1 MINVQQITSKL
12 RMMPDQQLQNYAM
25 QNKDD
30 PYTVSLAL
38 SEANTRKQ
46 VRTSQQAKTAG
57 MQPPKVVDQDI
68 AGMAAVDPMG
78 NVIGALP
85 EDMGIGRLAAPNLK
99 RMADGG
105 IVGFAGDEGSVTR
118 MSGADLFEK
127 ALNEEGITD
136 PLRRAFAKAI
146 HGQESSGKA
155 NAPTS
160 NRGAA
165 GPMQVRG
172 AAWKDVATPDMD
184 HKNPFDNMRA
194 GIRYAM
200 KGFDAANGNPV
211 LAGAH
216 YYGGP
221 GGMKKLMEGKAVSD
235 PQNPKAPTTEG
246 YGKSVAERMVKFLPV
261 GSAEAADMQK
271 IVDTNPTATLEATSD
286 ASATGNVPTSQ
297 RTGAIIPASQLAGA
311 GIGALDKIRGLYNT
325 YGPTTRTG
333 SMFRNLRPAT
343 QLGIAAEGAAAT
355 ALPVSAVGMG
365 GATLAQGAANALS
378 NATPEQ
384 LEMLQNEVGSDT
396 GLAAAIMNPAN
407 RGPQPNQMP
416 YGQQMTE
423 LGKRIVSY
431 PTGEKP
437 KEEVPA
443 STDRLSPQVP
453 DELKRIESAQ
463 RSAAEDVQVKPPEPV
478 AAAPATG
485 EKTTSG
491 GLASLFKD
499 PAFLMGMRLMASKD
513 PRFLGA
519 AGEAGIGTVGD
530 LAAAEK
536 ASSESEYRKAMG
548 KYYGAYADAIERGAK
563 EKNEVQSAE
572 KAAQEALD
580 NWSKN
585 NKMALLQSP
594 GLYDQMRDKYRMDA
608 YSAFG
613 IKMPQ
618 AIAQQGAPRNDP
630 LGILGKG

>member
-12 RMMPDQQLQNYAM
+12 RMMPDQQLQQYAM
-25 QNKDD
+25 QNKND

>member
-12 RMMPDQQLQNYAM
+12 RMMPDQQLQQYAM
-25 QNKDD
+25 QNKND

-146 HGQESSGKA
+146 HGQESSGRA
-155 NAPTS
+155 DAPTS

-172 AAWKDVATPDMD
+172 AAWKDVATADMSP
-184 HKNPFDNMRA
+184 KNPFDNMRA

-200 KGFDAANGNPV
+200 KGFDASNGNPV
-211 LAGAH
+211 LAGAY

-536 ASSESEYRKAMG
+536 AASESEYRKA
-548 KYYGAYADAIERGAK
+548 YANYANENAAATARGAK
-563 EKNEVQSAE
+563 EKNEVQLAE
-572 KAAQEALD
+572 KSAQEALD
-580 NWSKN
+580 TWAKN

-594 GLYDQMRDKYRMDA
+594 GLYDQMRNKYRMDA
-608 YSAFG
+608 YNQYG
-613 IKMPQ
+613 IKMAP
-618 AIAQQGAPRNDP
+618 ALAQQGAPQNDP

>member
-12 RMMPDQQLQNYAM
+12 RMMPDQQLQQYAM
-25 QNKDD
+25 QNKND

-85 EDMGIGRLAAPNLK
+85 EDMGIGKLAAPNLK

-136 PLRRAFAKAI
+136 PLRRAFAKAV
-146 HGQESSGKA
+146 HGQESSGRA
-155 NAPTS
+155 DAPTS

-172 AAWKDVATPDMD
+172 AAWKDVATADMSP
-184 HKNPFDNMRA
+184 KNPFDNMRA

-200 KGFDAANGNPV
+200 KGFDASNGNPV
-211 LAGAH
+211 LAGAY

-261 GSAEAADMQK
+261 GSAEAAEVQK
-271 IVDTNPTATLEATSD
+271 IVGNTQATKPEAASDTTATE
-286 ASATGNVPTSQ
+286 NVPTSQ